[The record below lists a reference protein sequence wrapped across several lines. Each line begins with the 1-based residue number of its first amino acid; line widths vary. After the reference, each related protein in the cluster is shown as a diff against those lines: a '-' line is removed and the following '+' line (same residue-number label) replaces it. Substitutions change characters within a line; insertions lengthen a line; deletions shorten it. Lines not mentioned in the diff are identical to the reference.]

1 MNAELDL
8 DDGYNAQLKP
18 VENFNE
24 FKDPIHGSMNIPRMN
39 HPDNKNHGD

>member
-18 VENFNE
+18 VENFKE
-24 FKDPIHGSMNIPRMN
+24 FNDPIHAGMNVPPMN
-39 HPDNKNHGD
+39 R